1 MKIFVDDIR
10 EAPSNYNKTF
20 RTAEDFIEWLHK
32 NPDTCVSTLSLDH
45 DLGEN
50 VMDGYQ
56 LVKTLVDMPNCIQ
69 RIQFHTDNIIGLKN
83 MYMYVKN
90 AQNADVLP
98 NLISVSPHK
107 YVVINGVEKVNP
119 YFNVI

>member
-10 EAPSNYNKTF
+10 AAPSKYNKTF
-20 RTAEDFIEWLHK
+20 RTAEGFIEWLHENK
-32 NPDTCVSTLSLDH
+32 DTCVSTLSLDH

-56 LVKTLVDMPNCIQ
+56 LVKALVDIPNCIQ
-69 RIQFHTDNIIGLKN
+69 RIQFHTDNLIGLKN

-90 AQNADVLP
+90 AQNADILP
-98 NLISVSPHK
+98 NLISVSPRK
-107 YVVINGVEKVNP
+107 YVVINAVETVNP
-119 YFNVI
+119 YFNAS